1 MAKTGHARRGLTVQ
15 AECESAL
22 QIIAG
27 SCLQDLRQYG
37 RAAADG
43 DADALHRLRIAL
55 TRLRTAIRFFAPAVD
70 DPAWTGLRRQA
81 SWLGRQ
87 SGEARD
93 IDVAL
98 QRQRGK
104 AVTGA
109 SIGPWRDRRRTLSN
123 RLRRT
128 LASAPYQRFIDALT
142 RQSHLA
148 DDAPLPAG
156 RKKSALSRFSMRQL
170 ERWRRKLLAKGRKL
184 DRLGRRKR
192 HRLRIRAKHLRYALE
207 WSLPLQN
214 ERSVAHKQIAQAKLI
229 QDALGKLNDACTH
242 KAQAKTLRLAPLP
255 SMLRLGREKS
265 RRRLLKRAHAG
276 LHALHKLKT
285 SDTAI
290 A

>member
-1 MAKTGHARRGLTVQ
+1 VQ

-22 QIIAG
+22 QVIAD
-27 SCLQDLRQYG
+27 SCLQDFRRYG

-87 SGEARD
+87 SGDARD

-98 QRQRGK
+98 QRQRAKG
-104 AVTGA
+104 ATGPPT
-109 SIGPWRDRRRTLSN
+109 GPWRERRRTLST

-128 LASAPYQRFIDALT
+128 LASARYQRFIDALT

-148 DDAPLPAG
+148 GDTSLPAG
-156 RKKSALSRFSMRQL
+156 GKKSALSRFSMRRLAHWQS
-170 ERWRRKLLAKGRKL
+170 KLLAKGRKL

-214 ERSVAHKQIAQAKLI
+214 ERTVAHKQIAQAKLI

-242 KAQAKTLRLAPLP
+242 KAQAKTLRLEPLP
-255 SMLRLGREKS
+255 SMLRLGRKKS

-276 LHALHKLKT
+276 LQALHKLKT
-285 SDTAI
+285 SDTAN